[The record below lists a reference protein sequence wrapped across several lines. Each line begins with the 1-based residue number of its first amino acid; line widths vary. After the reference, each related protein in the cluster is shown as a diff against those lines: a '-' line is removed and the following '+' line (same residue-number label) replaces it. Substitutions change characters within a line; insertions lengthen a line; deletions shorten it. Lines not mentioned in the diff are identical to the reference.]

1 MGSSGKG
8 LTARRL
14 MCVAAGIL
22 LLCGVTAV
30 GQPSAQP
37 SLSSLFDELVSLVRA
52 GPWGALEWARGS
64 YLALQINRYGKSGVP
79 YLRNRFT
86 RAGLPEEGFLSGIY
100 VVAYGEDVD
109 HRSMR
114 RALETDQRKRSWL
127 RGMVGDWNAIR
138 ASMRSG
144 AQWQPALRFLP
155 ALGGCR
161 SFCRLCI
168 QSDDVL
174 VRRAGLYWGLWVAD
188 TAYWTAVQ
196 SASASDPDPMTRQ
209 FAQYLLSR
217 RPAARSK

>member
-1 MGSSGKG
+1 MAG
-8 LTARRL
+8 LKTRRAL
-14 MCVAAGIL
+14 RSTISAAAGML
-22 LLCGVTAV
+22 MLCSATAF
-30 GQPSAQP
+30 GQTAAQP
-37 SLSSLFDELVSLVRA
+37 SLSSLFDELVGLVRT
-52 GPWGALEWARGS
+52 GQWGALEWARGS

-79 YLRNRFT
+79 YMRGRFA
-86 RAGLPEEGFLSGIY
+86 RAGLPEEAFLSGIY

-114 RALETDQRKRSWL
+114 RALEADQRKRSWL

-161 SFCRLCI
+161 NFCRLCM

-174 VRRAGLYWGLWVAD
+174 VRRAGLQWGFWVAD
-188 TAYWTAVQ
+188 TAYWRSVQ
-196 SASASDPDPMTRQ
+196 SVSTSDPDPLTRQ
-209 FAQYLLSR
+209 FAQYLFSR
-217 RPAARSK
+217 RPAVKPK